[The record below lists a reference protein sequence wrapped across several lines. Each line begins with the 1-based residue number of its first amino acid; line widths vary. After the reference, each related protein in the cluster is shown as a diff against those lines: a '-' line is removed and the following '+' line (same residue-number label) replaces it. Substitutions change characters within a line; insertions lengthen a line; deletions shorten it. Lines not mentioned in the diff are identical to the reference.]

1 MSDCLEVMPL
11 GGLGEFGMN
20 CAALRFGSDMIL
32 IDAGVTFPGNGRGN
46 DLGVEVIVP
55 DISFLKENQEQLRAI
70 LLTHGHEDHAGGLA
84 YLIGEIPVP
93 VYGSR
98 LTLGLVTERL
108 KEHKLEDSVPLIPIE
123 ARQHLEFGSL
133 SVEPLHM
140 THSFPDAFCFAIS
153 SPVGSI
159 IWTGDFKL
167 DQKPIDGK
175 ISDLARLSEYAQK
188 GVLALFSDSTNSRTS
203 GQAASESTM
212 YEALRNLFQTAQKK
226 IIVACFASS
235 IHRIQVILD
244 LALESG
250 RKVVP
255 VGRSMISNIK
265 TATQLDYL
273 HFPED
278 LLISPREVK
287 EFSADELIVLATGS
301 QGEPRSALSRMSRN
315 EFKTIEVEEGDL
327 VILSA
332 RIIPGNEKPISN
344 LINHF
349 YRRGAR
355 VYDSRHSLIHS
366 SGHGLRDDLKQM
378 IKVTRPKFFVPIHGE
393 FGQLKN
399 HAELAQDQGIPP
411 ENILIIENGDSLRL
425 LPDSIEVAGK
435 IKVGKRFID
444 EGSLEEVQEEV
455 LRDRRYLSED
465 GFVVLVLRV
474 DRVTG
479 DLLGKPELVSR
490 GFVLMQTSA
499 DLVEAAQDEVSS
511 LVAQA
516 SEEDKQDEE
525 VFKDL
530 LRKGL
535 RRFLRKQTGKRPI
548 ILPVIMEG

>member
-20 CAALRFGSDMIL
+20 CAALRCGSDMIL
-32 IDAGVTFPGNGRGN
+32 IDAGVTFPGNGQGY

-108 KEHKLEDSVPLIPIE
+108 KEHKLEDSAQLVSIE
-123 ARQHLEFGSL
+123 ARQKLEFGSFT
-133 SVEPLHM
+133 VEPLHM

-153 SPVGSI
+153 SPVGRI

-167 DQKPIDGK
+167 DQGPIDGK
-175 ISDLARLSEYAQK
+175 ISDLDRLSEYAEK

-203 GQAASESTM
+203 GQAASETTM
-212 YEALRNLFQTAQKK
+212 YDALRNLFETAQKK

-244 LALESG
+244 LAQESG

-255 VGRSMISNIK
+255 VGRSMITNIK
-265 TATQLDYL
+265 IATQLDYL
-273 HFPED
+273 HVPEN
-278 LLISPREVK
+278 LLISAK
-287 EFSADELIVLATGS
+287 ETKDYAVDELIVLATGS

-315 EFKTIEVEEGDL
+315 EFKAIEVEEGDL

-344 LINHF
+344 LMNHF

-355 VYDSRHSLIHS
+355 VYDSRHSSIHS

-378 IKVTRPKFFVPIHGE
+378 INVTRPKFFVPIHGE
-393 FGQLKN
+393 FRQLKN

-411 ENILIIENGDSLRL
+411 ENILIIENGDILKL
-425 LPDSIEVAGK
+425 LPDSMEVAGT

-444 EGSLEEVQEEV
+444 EGLLEEVHEGV

-465 GFVVLVLRV
+465 GFVVLVLRL

-479 DLLGKPELVSR
+479 DLLGEPQLVSR
-490 GFVLMQTSA
+490 GFVLMETSS
-499 DLVEAAQDEVSS
+499 DLVEAAQNEVSS
-511 LVAQA
+511 LVAQTA
-516 SEEDKQDEE
+516 LEDRQDEE

-548 ILPVIMEG
+548 ILPVLLNN